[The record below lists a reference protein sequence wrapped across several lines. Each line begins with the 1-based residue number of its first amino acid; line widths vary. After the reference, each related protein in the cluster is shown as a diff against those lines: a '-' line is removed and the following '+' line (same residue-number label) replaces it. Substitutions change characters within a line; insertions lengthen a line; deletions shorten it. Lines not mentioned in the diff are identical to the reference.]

1 MTTPRA
7 NLRTVKIVFEVPET
21 EEVDDVVK
29 DCASSSSTS
38 VDGTPTSI
46 SKASSSSS
54 SSAVV
59 PLLSGTFLFAIGGFD
74 GKNFLKNME
83 VLAGGS
89 GAQEWQTYINFNK
102 PITTS

>member
-46 SKASSSSS
+46 SKASS